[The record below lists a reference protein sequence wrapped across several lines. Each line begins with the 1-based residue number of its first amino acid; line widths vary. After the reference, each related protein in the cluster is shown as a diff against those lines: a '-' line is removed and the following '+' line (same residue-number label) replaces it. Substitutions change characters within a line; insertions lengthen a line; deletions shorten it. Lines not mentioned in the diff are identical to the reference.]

1 MRRAQS
7 CGGSRGGTR
16 GRRAGAAPWHRA
28 CARREVTG
36 WGLLGGRQ
44 FEKRVGAGGGRGC
57 ACARARRSR
66 SRGRRRELRRLR
78 RGRVASGATSAARG
92 RRRRPRLQAPQL
104 EGSLGSPQLPRA
116 VSGAA
121 TAQATSALPAASRS
135 LRPAPAPGAG
145 PDPGGAMNQADKN
158 QEIPSYLSDEP
169 PEGSMK
175 DHPQQQP
182 GMLSRV
188 TGGIFNVTKGAVGA
202 TIGGVAWIGGK
213 SLEVTKTAVTTV
225 PSMGIGLVKGGV
237 SAVAGGVT
245 AVGSAVVNKVPL
257 TGKKKDKSD

>member
-1 MRRAQS
+1 MGV
-7 CGGSRGGTR
+7 C
-16 GRRAGAAPWHRA
+16 P
-28 CARREVTG
+28 
-36 WGLLGGRQ
+36 
-44 FEKRVGAGGGRGC
+44 VGAGGAPG
-57 ACARARRSR
+57 ARALWSASRR
-66 SRGRRRELRRLR
+66 RRRELRRR
-78 RGRVASGATSAARG
+78 WRGRVASGATSAARG
-92 RRRRPRLQAPQL
+92 RRRKPCLLAPQPEEASAEPATARGCARRSGRL
-104 EGSLGSPQLPRA
+104 ALPRCCP
-116 VSGAA
+116 
-121 TAQATSALPAASRS
+121 L
-135 LRPAPAPGAG
+135 LRPAPAPA
-145 PDPGGAMNQADKN
+145 PDPAVIMNQTDKN
-158 QEIPSYLSDEP
+158 QQEIPSYLSDEP

-188 TGGIFNVTKGAVGA
+188 TGGIFSVTKGAVGA

>member
-1 MRRAQS
+1 MAREAREARFSNFQLTS
-7 CGGSRGGTR
+7 LFTINTHSLQQTASAWRTLGT
-16 GRRAGAAPWHRA
+16 A
-28 CARREVTG
+28 EI
-36 WGLLGGRQ
+36 
-44 FEKRVGAGGGRGC
+44 
-57 ACARARRSR
+57 
-66 SRGRRRELRRLR
+66 
-78 RGRVASGATSAARG
+78 
-92 RRRRPRLQAPQL
+92 
-104 EGSLGSPQLPRA
+104 
-116 VSGAA
+116 
-121 TAQATSALPAASRS
+121 
-135 LRPAPAPGAG
+135 
-145 PDPGGAMNQADKN
+145 MNQTDKN
-158 QEIPSYLSDEP
+158 QQEIPSYLSDEP

-188 TGGIFNVTKGAVGA
+188 TGGIFSVTKGAVGA

>member
-1 MRRAQS
+1 MVRASPGFAPLARPDWTVGERGRGDPRMRRAQS
-7 CGGSRGGTR
+7 CGGSRGGTW

-104 EGSLGSPQLPRA
+104 EGSLRSPQLPRA

-145 PDPGGAMNQADKN
+145 PDPGGK
-158 QEIPSYLSDEP
+158 S
-169 PEGSMK
+169 
-175 DHPQQQP
+175 
-182 GMLSRV
+182 
-188 TGGIFNVTKGAVGA
+188 AVGRGA
-202 TIGGVAWIGGK
+202 PPGFLPS
-213 SLEVTKTAVTTV
+213 SLSLLPLAPLHLLLPPGRAS
-225 PSMGIGLVKGGV
+225 PSRAFRG
-237 SAVAGGVT
+237 
-245 AVGSAVVNKVPL
+245 
-257 TGKKKDKSD
+257 D

>member
-1 MRRAQS
+1 MVAGRRRGDPRRRRAQAGRWFPRRRP
-7 CGGSRGGTR
+7 GGEG
-16 GRRAGAAPWHRA
+16 AGAGLGASRVRNWDTA
-28 CARREVTG
+28 G
-36 WGLLGGRQ
+36 WGLLGGPDPARNGLPAPHPERTPPEPRLPGVVPAAAAAQ
-44 FEKRVGAGGGRGC
+44 AASALLGTGPLTPPGPCPSAGRDPGAFE
-57 ACARARRSR
+57 
-66 SRGRRRELRRLR
+66 
-78 RGRVASGATSAARG
+78 TSAGVSA
-92 RRRRPRLQAPQL
+92 LK
-104 EGSLGSPQLPRA
+104 GSPG
-116 VSGAA
+116 VSIPH
-121 TAQATSALPAASRS
+121 QQEI
-135 LRPAPAPGAG
+135 
-145 PDPGGAMNQADKN
+145 MNQTDKN
-158 QEIPSYLSDEP
+158 QQEIPSYLNDEP

-188 TGGIFNVTKGAVGA
+188 TGGIFSVTKGAVGA

>member
-1 MRRAQS
+1 MDKFGWSEKRDLGEYHQVGNITEECRS
-7 CGGSRGGTR
+7 MSLIIHPR
-16 GRRAGAAPWHRA
+16 
-28 CARREVTG
+28 VTG
-36 WGLLGGRQ
+36 RGKLEVLIKNYQEQYWIIELFLLCY
-44 FEKRVGAGGGRGC
+44 FLKVI
-57 ACARARRSR
+57 
-66 SRGRRRELRRLR
+66 
-78 RGRVASGATSAARG
+78 
-92 RRRRPRLQAPQL
+92 
-104 EGSLGSPQLPRA
+104 
-116 VSGAA
+116 
-121 TAQATSALPAASRS
+121 
-135 LRPAPAPGAG
+135 
-145 PDPGGAMNQADKN
+145 MNQTDKN

-188 TGGIFNVTKGAVGA
+188 TGGIFSVTKGAVGA